1 MKCLRKLLYKY
12 ILQIFWKKP
21 TPAHLLALHI
31 LGEKGLK
38 VEKCCHLKKPDIRW
52 YILAFVKVKYFLHSL
67 GPSLLGTGSKTQ
79 VSTTSYYKREVDSF
93 CPKYFT
99 QLLKKFW
106 NCFLHSVQDALNQE
120 QFFQLET
127 FLSIQI
133 LRWYFLHAGFLPIG
147 KTLYF

>member
-1 MKCLRKLLYKY
+1 MKETNYCPFFSLTY
-12 ILQIFWKKP
+12 
-21 TPAHLLALHI
+21 I

-38 VEKCCHLKKPDIRW
+38 VVKIEVEKCCHLKKPDSIRW

-67 GPSLLGTGSKTQ
+67 GPSLLGAGSKTQ

-99 QLLKKFW
+99 QRLKKFW
-106 NCFLHSVQDALNQE
+106 NCFLHLVQDALNQK

-147 KTLYF
+147 KTFYF